1 MNYGRLL
8 AAAVAATV
16 GDALY
21 GYVVYGILIAPEFAK
36 YPNLYRFAEG
46 NQPFLAYMFAGIFV
60 AMMAV
65 TTLYAKGFE
74 GGSGLGEGIRFG
86 LRLGVFMAL
95 FISSVNY
102 GTLNMNKKLALML
115 GVGGFFEWMLAGT
128 LIGLVYRP
136 VAAQARRADRV

>member
-21 GYVVYGILIAPEFAK
+21 GFVVYGILIAPEFAK

-46 NQPFLAYMFAGIFV
+46 NQPFLPYMFAGIFV

-65 TTLYAKGFE
+65 TALYAKGFE

-95 FISSVNY
+95 FIVERE
-102 GTLNMNKKLALML
+102 LRHA
-115 GVGGFFEWMLAGT
+115 EHEQEAGADA
-128 LIGLVYRP
+128 GR
-136 VAAQARRADRV
+136 RRASSNGCWPAR